1 MKTINLLTVFVLFT
15 FFGKAQQNTQTLT
28 YQGFVFQTYT
38 IPVSGYYLLTAK
50 GGEGGSFR
58 HYYDSTDIFIGG
70 KGASMSCYYF
80 FNEGEQLRIAVAG
93 AGQSVV
99 DLVADGFANMEDG
112 AGGGGAS
119 SIVLVNGNSYLP
131 VLFAGGGGGAGKGR
145 DGDAGQVTQNGT
157 PGRKY
162 NGQTAGSAG
171 VAGGGGGSSNG
182 SGAGA
187 GGAGYYTDGGSA
199 VSGKTITAWGGQ
211 AYLSGNYGGGAHSGG
226 DGGWGGGGEGGQGDW
241 FNSISVSIVSL
252 GSGGGGGGYS
262 GGGAGFAI
270 GDAEVVGPNGGGG
283 GGGGSF
289 VSPIANTN
297 GLVQLSGDNSGNGV
311 VTISGPITQTDVV
324 NTPFNP
330 YTWPANGVSYSSA
343 GTYVYTDS
351 ANSVTRVLDLS
362 FGLQSCNTYTRVDTT
377 VTFCGG
383 YTWPRNGRTY
393 TQNMIDSIR
402 IGCTKYI
409 VRLIVAPPA
418 AAGAIQGASNA
429 CRNRSI
435 VFSVAPVPFAT
446 RYQWTLPKGATGSST
461 TNSITVH
468 FNSQFN
474 GGQIKVAA
482 ANNCGASAVQVKLV
496 EKTVNA
502 PSGQLRIAGPTDRIS
517 GVYSVTPIKGAA
529 TYTWKLSNSQARIVS
544 GQGTAQIQLEAV
556 PGFLGTELSVR
567 ASNCE
572 GKGSKAEIVLGT
584 VTEDYYDDDKD
595 DDDDDDHE
603 KDTKK
608 FVNIKGTE
616 AIDLANS
623 KGMGIGTT
631 SVSISAYPN
640 PTSGKLTMQLPASV
654 QQGKLEVYNKDG
666 QLVQTLKV
674 PARSQSIPIDLS
686 TKAKGLYLIR
696 YYAGQEM
703 KSFKVV
709 VK

>member
-1 MKTINLLTVFVLFT
+1 MKTVNLLTLFVLIT
-15 FFGKAQQNTQTLT
+15 FFGKAQQNTQTFT
-28 YQGFVFQTYT
+28 FQGFVFQTYT
-38 IPVSGYYLLTAK
+38 IPVSGYYLLTSK
-50 GGEGGSFR
+50 GGEGGSTR
-58 HYYDSTDIFIGG
+58 YENESSYSRIGG

-80 FNEGEQLRIAVAG
+80 FNEGDQLRIAVAG

-99 DLVADGFANMEDG
+99 NPQFYRVIDGNRPNG

-119 SIVLVNGNSYLP
+119 SIVLANGNSYLP
-131 VLFAGGGGGAGKGR
+131 VLIAGGGGGAGNGR
-145 DGDAGQVTQNGT
+145 DGDAAQVTQIGT
-157 PGRKY
+157 PGKKWD
-162 NGQTAGSAG
+162 GEIGGSAG
-171 VAGGGGGSSNG
+171 VAGGGGGSYNG
-182 SGAGA
+182 YGTGG
-187 GGAGYYTDGGSA
+187 GGAGYNTDGGTCVLGES
-199 VSGKTITAWGGQ
+199 IQAWGGQ
-211 AYLSGNYGGGAHSGG
+211 AYLSGNYGGGGHPGG
-226 DGGWGGGGEGGQGDW
+226 DGGWGGGGEGGRGVQPIVGRA
-241 FNSISVSIVSL
+241 SIPPWD

-262 GGGAGFAI
+262 GGGAG
-270 GDAEVVGPNGGGG
+270 DVSVNEPRRGGGG

-297 GLVQLSGDNSGNGV
+297 GLVQLPGDNSGNGV

-351 ANSVTRVLDLS
+351 ANSVIRVLDLS

-429 CRNRSI
+429 CRNTSM
-435 VFSVAPVPFAT
+435 VYSVAPVPFAT

-496 EKTVNA
+496 EKTVKA

-517 GVYSVTPIKGAA
+517 GVYSVTPIKGAT

-544 GQGTAQIQLEAV
+544 GQGTAQIQLEAG
-556 PGFLGTELSVR
+556 PGFVGTELSVR
-567 ASNCE
+567 ASNCA
-572 GKGSKAEIVLGT
+572 GKGSEKEIVLET
-584 VTEDYYDDDKD
+584 VKEDDEDDDKD
-595 DDDDDDHE
+595 DDDDDDDE
-603 KDTKK
+603 KESKK
-608 FVNIKGTE
+608 FVNIKGAE

-623 KGMGIGTT
+623 KGMGSGAT

-640 PTSGKLTMQLPASV
+640 PTSGKLTVQFPASA